1 LNYIKKINQGGNN
14 IMEFTIQGGN
24 LPVLLCTLNQG
35 ESVFTQRGGMGWM
48 TGNINMQTN
57 MQGGLL
63 GGIKRKLAGDSVF
76 MNFYSCTQ
84 GVGTAAFPSI
94 FPGSILAFELSP
106 DQSLICEK
114 KTFLCAEAN
123 VQLGIFYRANIG
135 AGLFSGE
142 GFIMQKVTGP
152 GRVFLEL
159 PGHGV
164 HHVLQPGEV
173 LKADTGHVAAMTPTV
188 QMNVTMVK
196 GFSNLFFGGEGVFLT
211 QLTGPGEVWL
221 QSITMKGIAHSL
233 IPYLP
238 FRKEG

>member
-1 LNYIKKINQGGNN
+1 
-14 IMEFTIQGGN
+14 MEFTIQGGN

-159 PGHGV
+159 PGH
-164 HHVLQPGEV
+164 
-173 LKADTGHVAAMTPTV
+173 VAAMTPTV